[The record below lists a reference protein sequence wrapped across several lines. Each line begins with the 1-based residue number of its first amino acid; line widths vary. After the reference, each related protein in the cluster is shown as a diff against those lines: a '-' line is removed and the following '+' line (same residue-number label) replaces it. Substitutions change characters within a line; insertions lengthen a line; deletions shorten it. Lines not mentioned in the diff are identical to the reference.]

1 MQGIQSTHYYV
12 PGTSY
17 SMETGDSR
25 TNVGRVE
32 SFASQQLKFVSV
44 RNLFKGLKT
53 EALLMD

>member
-1 MQGIQSTHYYV
+1 MQRIESTHYYV

-17 SMETGDSR
+17 FMEIGDSR

-32 SFASQQLKFVSV
+32 SFASQELKFVAG

-53 EALLMD
+53 EALVMD